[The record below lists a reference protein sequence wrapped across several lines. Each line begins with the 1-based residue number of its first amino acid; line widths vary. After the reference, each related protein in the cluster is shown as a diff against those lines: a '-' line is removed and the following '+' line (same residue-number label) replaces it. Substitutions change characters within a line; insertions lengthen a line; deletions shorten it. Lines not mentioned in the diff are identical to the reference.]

1 MAAYK
6 AGPVTFGGTP
16 AHELLLRLAADL
28 ERAVVAELAEQL
40 PVYGALPT
48 EHLHGDVARIV
59 RLGLSD
65 FAAAL
70 GEGRLPDDARVASF
84 RDSAAR
90 RAEEGLPLDAVVNAY
105 FIGARVIL
113 AGLVGAAG
121 PPDPPG
127 VNALHGVTLEYLRLV
142 TGAVSSGYV
151 QELQTSAGERHGVRQ
166 QLLAGLLA
174 GDPARAAQETGADL
188 PAEYA
193 VLGLVLGPH
202 PDESRP
208 GVDPSVAARRKLRRV
223 RTALDHHSR
232 GASLHTLTADG
243 GLVLLPY
250 DGVPGAGPGGEAGA
264 APAVVAR
271 LRQAA
276 GAPVTAAVL
285 TATPAAVVDA
295 APVAAELAAL
305 AVASGRPQ
313 GLYRLADLALDHQL
327 SRPGPAADHLASL
340 LRPLEERPELMA
352 TLRAY
357 LGAACD
363 RQVAATRLR
372 VHPNTVLY
380 RLRKV
385 AELTG
390 LNPARATDLP
400 TLHAALACRARR

>member
-1 MAAYK
+1 M
-6 AGPVTFGGTP
+6 
-16 AHELLLRLAADL
+16 
-28 ERAVVAELAEQL
+28 
-40 PVYGALPT
+40 
-48 EHLHGDVARIV
+48 ARIV

-70 GEGRLPDDARVASF
+70 GEGRLPDEARVASF

-90 RAEEGLPLDAVVNAY
+90 RAEEGPPLDAVVNAY
-105 FIGARVIL
+105 FIGARVAL
-113 AGLVGAAG
+113 TELVGAAG
-121 PPDPPG
+121 PPDSPG
-127 VNALHGVTLEYLRLV
+127 VNALHGLTLEYLRLV

-151 QELQTSAGERHGVRQ
+151 QELQTSAGERHSVRQ
-166 QLLAGLLA
+166 QLLAGVLA
-174 GDPARAAQETGADL
+174 GDPFRAAEEAGVVL
-188 PAEYA
+188 PAEYV

-202 PDESRP
+202 PDERRP

-250 DGVPGAGPGGEAGA
+250 DGVPGAGPGRERDA
-264 APAVVAR
+264 ASAVVAR

-276 GAPVTAAVL
+276 GAPVTCAVL
-285 TATPAAVVDA
+285 TASPTAVVDA
-295 APVAAELAAL
+295 APVATELAAL
-305 AVASGRPQ
+305 AVASGRPE

-340 LRPLEERPELMA
+340 LSPLEEHPELLE

-357 LGAACD
+357 LRAACD
-363 RQVAATRLR
+363 RQVAASRLQ

-390 LNPARATDLP
+390 LNAAQAADLP
-400 TLHAALACRARR
+400 TLHAALACRAVKAPAARGDAAGAVPLGAPSDRAARIDLSAARVFTAPFLRRLTPHRVSSPAE